1 LGIRRA
7 RSGSPPSRVRPRAGL
22 GEAGFTLIEVVV
34 AFVLLGL
41 VLSVGFEIFSRGLA
55 RAGALEE
62 RSRALEVARSHLADA
77 GVEQPL
83 QEGVSQGDSED
94 RRFHWTTTVT
104 AFDPSADPSHPTLTA
119 YQLYH
124 VQVRVDW
131 RGADG
136 QDHAL
141 ALSTLG
147 LGARAS

>member
-1 LGIRRA
+1 MRT
-7 RSGSPPSRVRPRAGL
+7 SGRNR
-22 GEAGFTLIEVVV
+22 EAGFTLIEVVV

-41 VLSVGFEIFSRGLA
+41 VLSVGFEIFSQGLA
-55 RAGALEE
+55 RAGSLEE

-77 GVEQPL
+77 GAEQPL
-83 QEGVSQGDSED
+83 QEGMTQGEADD

-104 AFDPSADPSHPTLTA
+104 PFDPSADPSHPILTA

-124 VQVRVDW
+124 VEVRVDW

-147 LGARAS
+147 LGTRASS